1 MILNASGCLDALEA
15 PEVAQSLDA
24 FVTKTVTPQP
34 RQGNRPVR
42 FAETVHGMLN
52 SIGLQNPG
60 IEVFLADKLPRL
72 AELGVPVWVSVGGFA
87 AADYAEL
94 CATLDERDEVTTIE
108 LNLSCPNVDEAPES
122 AAEIV
127 AAARVATRK
136 PLYAK
141 LSPAAS
147 DVAEIACAVQG
158 AGADGLSLVNTIR
171 GLSLDANSLEPTLG
185 TETGGYSGPA
195 LKPIALAAIFRCY
208 RATGLPIVGMG
219 GIFTGRDALEFL
231 AAGASAVALGTVLFA
246 DPDAPARVRA
256 ELMSELS
263 ARSLEQAEDARGIAH
278 RSTGLLL
285 PNEKIPGLAPKTE
298 ALQAPSRV
306 ASIPR
311 RGGNEDSGAGAR
323 TISGPADGSSEEGER
338 HPSQASA
345 TQEGPESGSRQD
357 RKDPDQSARV
367 RGDREGLRHV
377 DGGPQVR
384 TGEGGALPESGPDQP
399 VEDGRRA
406 LGPPA
411 L

>member
-15 PEVAQSLDA
+15 PEVARSLDA

-42 FAETVHGMLN
+42 FAETAHGMLN

-60 IEVFLADKLPRL
+60 IEAFLADKLPRL
-72 AELGVPVWVSVGGFA
+72 AELGVPIWVSVGGFA

-94 CATLDERDEVTTIE
+94 CAALDERDEVTTIE

-127 AAARVATRK
+127 TAARVATRK

-147 DVAEIACAVQG
+147 DVAEIASAVQAEG
-158 AGADGLSLVNTIR
+158 ANGLSLVNTIR
-171 GLSLDANSLEPTLG
+171 GLALDAHSLEPTLG

-219 GIFTGRDALEFL
+219 GIVTGRDALEVL

-256 ELMSELS
+256 ELRAELS
-263 ARSLEQAEDARGIAH
+263 ARSLEQAEDASGIAH
-278 RSTGLLL
+278 RATGLLL
-285 PNEKIPGLAPKTE
+285 PNEKIPELAPKTE
-298 ALQAPSRV
+298 ALQGPSRV

-311 RGGNEDSGAGAR
+311 RGGNEDSGAGTG
-323 TISGPADGSSEEGER
+323 TISGPANGSPEEGER

-345 TQEGPESGSRQD
+345 AQEGPEGGSRQD
-357 RKDPDQSARV
+357 REDPDQSARV
-367 RGDREGLRHV
+367 RGDREGLRHA

-384 TGEGGALPESGPDQP
+384 ASQGGAVPEPSPDQP

>member
-15 PEVAQSLDA
+15 PEVARSLDA

-34 RQGNRPVR
+34 REGNRPVR
-42 FAETVHGMLN
+42 FAETEHGMLN
-52 SIGLQNPG
+52 SIGLENPG
-60 IEVFLADKLPRL
+60 IEALLAEKLPLL
-72 AELGVPVWVSVGGFA
+72 AELGVPIWVSVGGFA
-87 AADYAEL
+87 ASDYAEL
-94 CATLDERDEVTTIE
+94 CAALDERDEVATIE

-127 AAARVATRK
+127 AAVRAKTQK

-147 DVAEIACAVQG
+147 DVAEVALAVQA
-158 AGADGLSLVNTIR
+158 AGADGLTLVNTMR
-171 GLSLDANSLEPTLG
+171 GLSLDAKSLEPTLG
-185 TETGGYSGPA
+185 SETGGYSGPA

-219 GIFTGRDALEFL
+219 GIVTGRDALEFV
-231 AAGASAVALGTVLFA
+231 AAGASAVALGTVLFV
-246 DPDAPARVRA
+246 DPDAPVRVRA
-256 ELMSELS
+256 ELAEELS
-263 ARSLEQAEDARGIAH
+263 ALGLEQAEDARGIAH
-278 RSTGLLL
+278 PAAAALL
-285 PNEKIPGLAPKTE
+285 PDQKIPGLAPKTE
-298 ALQAPSRV
+298 ALQGSLRV
-306 ASIPR
+306 TSISR

-323 TISGPADGSSEEGER
+323 TISGPADGGSEEGER
-338 HPSQASA
+338 HPREAGA
-345 TQEGPESGSRQD
+345 AEEGPENGSRQD
-357 RKDPDQSARV
+357 RKDPDQSSRV
-367 RGDREGLRHV
+367 RRDREGLRHA

-384 TGEGGALPESGPDQP
+384 AGQGGAVPEPGPDQP